1 MKIVLQRVQS
11 AHVSIADEIV
21 GKIGAGFCILAGIA
35 PTDTEESIAKMAQKI
50 ALLRVFSDENG
61 KMNRSLLDIGG
72 AALIV
77 SQFTLL
83 ADCSHGRRPSFT
95 GAGNPTR
102 AEELYHYFIA
112 QMRALSIPVETGRFA
127 AEMLVSIQNDGPA
140 TFILESDQ

>member
-1 MKIVLQRVQS
+1 MKVVLQRVQS
-11 AHVSIADEIV
+11 AHVSIANEIV
-21 GKIGAGFCILAGIA
+21 GKIGVGFCILAGIA
-35 PTDTEESIAKMAQKI
+35 PTDTEENITKMAQKI
-50 ALLRVFSDENG
+50 AVLRVFEDENG
-61 KMNRSLLDIGG
+61 KMNRSLTDIGG

-102 AEELYHYFIA
+102 AEELYQYFVA
-112 QMRALSIPVETGRFA
+112 QMKSLSIPVETGRFGA
-127 AEMLVSIQNDGPA
+127 DMLVSIENNGPA